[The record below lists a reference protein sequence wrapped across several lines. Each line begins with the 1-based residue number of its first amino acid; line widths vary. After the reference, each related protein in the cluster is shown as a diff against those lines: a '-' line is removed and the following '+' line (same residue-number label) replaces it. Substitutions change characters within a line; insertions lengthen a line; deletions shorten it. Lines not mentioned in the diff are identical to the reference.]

1 MKLGISY
8 NVFDGEEL
16 LEGSIKQIRS
26 EVDYI
31 SVVYQTTSN
40 FGQKCNDGLV
50 PLLDRLKSE
59 GLIDILHEYI
69 PTLNTHPHH
78 NEILK
83 RNIGLELSKNGG
95 CTHHMSMDCDE
106 YYSIDQFKFLKQE
119 IINNDFDSSYCQM
132 KTYYK
137 SWEYQIFPP
146 EEYFVSLI
154 YKIKPNEYFGHG
166 KNCPV
171 TTDPTRQISSGKY
184 RIFKREEI
192 EMHHGSY
199 IRNDI
204 RKKFENSSASGNF
217 RNDIEKLVQEY
228 NTWEHPKPVL
238 MAGLPSTYHAIKKV
252 ENLFL

>member
-1 MKLGISY
+1 MKLGVSY

-26 EVDYI
+26 EVDYV

-40 FGQKCNDGLV
+40 FGESSSPNLL
-50 PLLDRLKSE
+50 PLLEKLKSDNLVDE
-59 GLIDILHEYI
+59 LYEYK

-78 NEILK
+78 NEITK
-83 RNIGLELSKNGG
+83 RNIGLHLSRNNE
-95 CTHHMSMDCDE
+95 CTHHMSMDTDE
-106 YYSIDQFKFLKQE
+106 YYLLDQFKYIKGE
-119 IINNDFDSSYCQM
+119 IDEYGYDSSFAQM

-137 SWEYQIFPP
+137 TWEYQIFPP
-146 EEYFVSLI
+146 EEYYVSLI
-154 YKIKPNEYFGHG
+154 YKIKPDQQFGQI
-166 KNCPV
+166 NVCPV
-171 TTDPTRQISSGKY
+171 TVDPTRQIPAGKF
-184 RIFKREEI
+184 RIFRRNEI

-217 RNDIEKLVQEY
+217 RNDINKLVEHYDKWEY
-228 NTWEHPKPVL
+228 PNPVL
-238 MAGLPSTYHAIKKV
+238 LAGIPSTFHAIKKV